1 MSNEVMME
9 SDLPMQNLNMQ
20 INNEECKTPER
31 GHNPMASTN
40 QFSHIQNIPDEAE
53 DSIME

>member
-20 INNEECKTPER
+20 LNNEECKTPER
-31 GHNPMASTN
+31 GHNPMA

>member
-40 QFSHIQNIPDEAE
+40 QFSHIQNIPDEVE